1 MGDKHDSYI
10 CRRKSRVNGRHGLT
24 FTTMAHHPLIYYA
37 EVPRPLNRRQTC
49 EQPRKEKNCFVKAF
63 KWYTQERI
71 PERFDCVPEMSSF
84 AKWLDNKYVEYL
96 CDSRQNQCYEPTPQ
110 ATIKECVPCATTR
123 EPRTT
128 KKFARIKRSRNQSCE
143 FILQP
148 KDLTR
153 AVSDNCYQTPTS
165 EVRSN
170 ATVVSSNV
178 PGSFKCS
185 GRSQSLSSI
194 WRERSV
200 LKPIDTIPH
209 TVQEGLKTWEPK
221 KPSESCVCQHDQIQ
235 QMPSNLQAAAV
246 ACQCPEELVIPVNV
260 EIQCESAT
268 QERHGSCHCNVNTG
282 NAPISSQC
290 LCNSN
295 ECVNEVTPKL
305 EPQEVNPVPKP
316 IRWQSQSTVT
326 VNAEECSCTVKEI
339 PIVSKVTQCLACV
352 TNDAVQTSDHAICF
366 FGGPYDMAGL
376 FCGKKLYEADDSA
389 DWELMAAGAE
399 GTP

>member
-1 MGDKHDSYI
+1 
-10 CRRKSRVNGRHGLT
+10 
-24 FTTMAHHPLIYYA
+24 
-37 EVPRPLNRRQTC
+37 
-49 EQPRKEKNCFVKAF
+49 
-63 KWYTQERI
+63 
-71 PERFDCVPEMSSF
+71 MSSF
-84 AKWLDNKYVEYL
+84 AKWLDSKYVEYL
-96 CDSRQNQCYEPTPQ
+96 RDSRQNQCYEPTPQ
-110 ATIKECVPCATTR
+110 ATIKECVPW
-123 EPRTT
+123 
-128 KKFARIKRSRNQSCE
+128 SRNQSCE

-221 KPSESCVCQHDQIQ
+221 KPSESCVCKHDQIQ

-268 QERHGSCHCNVNTG
+268 QERHGSCHCNVDTG
-282 NAPISSQC
+282 NATISRQSSKISNCNLSVEKELKTQKKEKKQQISCQCPEENIVKVDTQSQC

-326 VNAEECSCTVKEI
+326 VNAEECNCTVKEI

-366 FGGPYDMAGL
+366 EKGVVQYPL
-376 FCGKKLYEADDSA
+376 FMKIICADKLNTDGS
-389 DWELMAAGAE
+389 
-399 GTP
+399 